1 MAFLLGLILLLAIV
15 VAALVWFTS
24 NMAKRVEAMLPPRG
38 QFMDIDGQR
47 IHYTDT
53 GGSKPAIVLIH
64 GLGGNLLHFNYGIAD
79 KLAADYRVILVDRPG
94 SGYSIRP
101 EGTSATLTT
110 QAKTVATL
118 IRQLGLKQPLVV
130 GHSLGGALSLAIAL
144 DHPDCAGG
152 LALIAPL
159 THTVAS
165 PSAVFNGLNVPS
177 PLMRKIIAWTVATPL
192 GVRRGPTLLKE
203 VFAPET
209 PPADFPIRAGAVLGL
224 RPTAFYNSSTDF
236 MAAAETLPGYMARY
250 KSLAIPMAMLFG
262 RGDRLLDYRAQG
274 EAMKATCP
282 ALDLELVDGGHM
294 LPMTQADRCVAMV
307 RRVAERQKE
316 ARAA

>member
-101 EGTSATLTT
+101 
-110 QAKTVATL
+110 
-118 IRQLGLKQPLVV
+118 
-130 GHSLGGALSLAIAL
+130 
-144 DHPDCAGG
+144 
-152 LALIAPL
+152 
-159 THTVAS
+159 
-165 PSAVFNGLNVPS
+165 
-177 PLMRKIIAWTVATPL
+177 
-192 GVRRGPTLLKE
+192 
-203 VFAPET
+203 
-209 PPADFPIRAGAVLGL
+209 
-224 RPTAFYNSSTDF
+224 
-236 MAAAETLPGYMARY
+236 
-250 KSLAIPMAMLFG
+250 
-262 RGDRLLDYRAQG
+262 
-274 EAMKATCP
+274 CP
-282 ALDLELVDGGHM
+282 AS
-294 LPMTQADRCVAMV
+294 
-307 RRVAERQKE
+307 
-316 ARAA
+316 